1 MMHIPLFQEL
11 GRDRQPSAFRRQK
24 RELWKCGACGKRG
37 KPKTGFPLFPRAPWK
52 SRQKAARFP
61 HSQQLRRRRRME
73 KWKTKSRFPTF
84 PPPRF
89 LSHKKKTTPRGGLR
103 PPAAR
108 RFAPPQWSPFA
119 PPAWETFTP
128 PLTDWQVGVNYL
140 HSDESEHALW
150 YSLPDIVA
158 SVILTGKVSKHY

>member
-73 KWKTKSRFPTF
+73 KWKTKSRFP
-84 PPPRF
+84 
-89 LSHKKKTTPRGGLR
+89 LSHRLDSSLIRRRPLRGRASPSARAALR
-103 PPAAR
+103 AASVVSFCSAGMGNFHSALDKAR
-108 RFAPPQWSPFA
+108 RLVDERGDEYSKIVVYCDV
-119 PPAWETFTP
+119 PANDPIRLLLE
-128 PLTDWQVGVNYL
+128 
-140 HSDESEHALW
+140 A
-150 YSLPDIVA
+150 A
-158 SVILTGKVSKHY
+158 